1 MLKFR
6 RHFLRAEFFICNFLF
21 CQIYFTFLLFLLT
34 KRSNRLRV
42 LWPVFPPAFPGI
54 KQRDTPIPPITS
66 GTPPPETRITVWK
79 HGLKTAKNTSK
90 TSFYKLLF
98 FRCLKTSKIQGI
110 YFKIQG
116 TYFKICALYFLR
128 QAMCFFLCP
137 ERTEKITLKVN
148 VRARMLVG
156 WRGRFSLLRLATF
169 RERERS
175 RALSTPCSPEACDS
189 EPAWVRHI

>member
-1 MLKFR
+1 MLYAVFPNYFHFVSNFKLKSGCKKRQNDKMLKFR

-79 HGLKTAKNTSK
+79 HGLKTAKKHLKNVILQVAVFQMFENVKNT
-90 TSFYKLLF
+90 
-98 FRCLKTSKIQGI
+98 
-110 YFKIQG
+110 
-116 TYFKICALYFLR
+116 
-128 QAMCFFLCP
+128 
-137 ERTEKITLKVN
+137 
-148 VRARMLVG
+148 
-156 WRGRFSLLRLATF
+156 
-169 RERERS
+169 
-175 RALSTPCSPEACDS
+175 
-189 EPAWVRHI
+189 RHIF

>member
-1 MLKFR
+1 MLFLQGVNRYFSSFFNKTAMLYAVFPNYFHFVSNFKLKSGCKKRQNDKMLKFR

-98 FRCLKTSKIQGI
+98 FRRLKTSKYKAYILKYKALI
-110 YFKIQG
+110 LKYVPCIFYNKPCVFLHIRNAAFKI
-116 TYFKICALYFLR
+116 
-128 QAMCFFLCP
+128 
-137 ERTEKITLKVN
+137 
-148 VRARMLVG
+148 
-156 WRGRFSLLRLATF
+156 RFSWF
-169 RERERS
+169 S
-175 RALSTPCSPEACDS
+175 
-189 EPAWVRHI
+189 